1 VAIHVIDGGIIIRR
15 ANLNRLRYPNIAPTL
30 TRPNVRPAGS
40 GFCVVAI
47 IQRMDTKSESRAKKK
62 AQFSEGSHGKRKTT
76 AILVATV
83 LVLAAVGIYLV
94 LNASSDNPTSTAVA
108 TSPDSGGAE
117 TRDVKI
123 ALSDVSGTAKFFDY
137 KLSDNRPVRFFV
149 IKSSDGVYRAAL
161 DACDTCYHAKKGY
174 HQEGDDMICNNCGLH
189 FHSSQINE
197 VHGGCNPVGLPRTI
211 DGNQLVIKASELE
224 SRGGYF

>member
-1 VAIHVIDGGIIIRR
+1 
-15 ANLNRLRYPNIAPTL
+15 
-30 TRPNVRPAGS
+30 
-40 GFCVVAI
+40 
-47 IQRMDTKSESRAKKK
+47 MDTKSESRAKKK

-83 LVLAAVGIYLV
+83 MVLAAVGIYLV
-94 LNASSDNPTSTAVA
+94 LNASSDNPISTAVA
-108 TSPDSGGAE
+108 TRPASGTAE